1 MDLLTIILI
10 LLAVLIIGIIA
21 VLIYRTLQFPIPMED
36 PEPIAL
42 ADVDG
47 EEIAKH
53 LGLAIQLKTVNN
65 LDPEKV
71 DPTPFKGLHNLI
83 SMLYPEVEEYL
94 KREIISDYSL
104 LYTWQGSDP
113 NLDPIALT
121 AHMDV
126 VPADESSNSGW
137 TYPPFSGTLADGY
150 VWGRG
155 ALDCKNV
162 MISILEAVNYLLK
175 SGFQPKRTIYLA
187 FGEDEEISGVRGAG
201 QIVKTLK
208 ERGVHLSFL
217 LDEGGTISQG
227 FIPGVE
233 APVGLVG
240 IAEKGH
246 LSLVLRASTPPGH
259 ASAPGELTSI
269 GALALA
275 IATLENNP
283 FPQDLEMAELTMS
296 FVGAELPFMQRMM
309 LANRWLFGNIV
320 KKRFAASASTN
331 AVTRTTMAP
340 TIINGGNT
348 ENVLPAVAEATINIR
363 PLPGDTLVDV
373 YKYVNEL
380 VGDDVVEVLPAH
392 DEPLYGN
399 HSWDPTEISDIDSP
413 HFPILINLIKACVP
427 GALAAPFLMTGATDA
442 RQYLE
447 ICDRV
452 FRFSPMVMSPEDQ
465 KTVHGINERISYENL
480 QRMVGFMVEVIEKMS
495 SIPTDFF
502 GEEYQDDDKEEEK
515 VEKSPKKEK
524 PLKTRPMKKAEDLVE
539 EALDEVI
546 VEDDYFD
553 DAPLETRPMKK
564 EDSDD

>member
-21 VLIYRTLQFPIPMED
+21 VLIYRTMQFPIPMDE
-36 PEPIAL
+36 PEPIVL

-71 DPTPFKGLHNLI
+71 DPIPFKGLHNLI
-83 SMLYPEVEEYL
+83 STLYPEVEEYL

-113 NLDPIALT
+113 ELDPIALT

-126 VPADESSNSGW
+126 VPADESPNSGW

-217 LDEGGTISQG
+217 LDEGGTISKG
-227 FIPGVE
+227 MIPGVD
-233 APVGLVG
+233 APIGLVG

-246 LSLVLRASTPPGH
+246 LSLLLRASTAPGH
-259 ASAPGELTSI
+259 ASAPGETTSI

-283 FPQDLEMAELTMS
+283 FPQDLDMAELTMS
-296 FVGAELPFMQRMM
+296 FVGAELPFMERMM
-309 LANRWLFGNIV
+309 LANRWLFGSIV
-320 KKRFAASASTN
+320 KKRFAATASTN

-363 PLPGDTLVDV
+363 PFPGDTLVDV

-392 DEPLYGN
+392 DEALYGK

-413 HFPILINLIKACVP
+413 HFPILLNLIKACVP

-452 FRFSPMVMSPEDQ
+452 FRFSPMVMTTEDQ
-465 KTVHGINERISYENL
+465 VTVHGINERISYENL

-502 GEEYQDDDKEEEK
+502 GEEDRDDEEEK
-515 VEKSPKKEK
+515 VKKAPKKDK
-524 PLKTRPMKKAEDLVE
+524 PLKTRPMKKAEELVE
-539 EALDEVI
+539 EALEDVI
-546 VEDDYFD
+546 IEDDYFD